1 MSRLRLIPVV
11 TSSLP
16 YQHGFFPMSSHIRV
30 GSISA
35 FKQNTISEHFTCSFC
50 ILKAQSLWIIDLDLI
65 LAPRHQCCSCI
76 DLIAKVMREISPID
90 ILYNYSSNDLVPIS
104 SPNRFSDEIGLL
116 ICKWNMK
123 SAWK

>member
-16 YQHGFFPMSSHIRV
+16 YQHGFFPMSLHFRV

-65 LAPRHQCCSCI
+65 LAPRHQCCSCL
-76 DLIAKVMREISPID
+76 DLIAGVKKEISPITGCAKK
-90 ILYNYSSNDLVPIS
+90 IALGVMLKNHTSYWSYESKFQPEYPSWS
-104 SPNRFSDEIGLL
+104 Y
-116 ICKWNMK
+116 
-123 SAWK
+123 